1 MTAPF
6 IFISTY
12 AIKDGQLEAFREF
25 LEELF
30 GVLKPNVP
38 GLLAINAY
46 LDENG
51 TEAAIVQVH
60 TDVASMKEYW
70 KVLHQHTGRDIAQYV
85 DATTSTDVFGDP
97 SGVVLERTR
106 HSASAGNRLT
116 VKPESSAGSP
126 AFWQSLLDRLR
137 KRRTER
143 LQAQRY
149 EPGRLTEA
157 Q

>member
-12 AIKDGQLEAFREF
+12 AIKEGQLKAFRQF

-30 GVLKPNVP
+30 GVLEPNVP

-46 LDENG
+46 LDEKG

-106 HSASAGNRLT
+106 HSASAGIRLT
-116 VKPESSAGSP
+116 VKPESLGGFTRVLAIPAEPAAEAADRTPTSP
-126 AFWQSLLDRLR
+126 RGL
-137 KRRTER
+137 
-143 LQAQRY
+143 AQDS
-149 EPGRLTEA
+149 
-157 Q
+157 

>member
-12 AIKDGQLEAFREF
+12 AIKEGQLEAFRQF

-30 GVLKPNVP
+30 GVLEPNVP

-46 LDENG
+46 LDESG

-70 KVLHQHTGRDIAQYV
+70 KVPAHGARHRALRGCNHEHRCLRRSQRRRPREDQA
-85 DATTSTDVFGDP
+85 FGV
-97 SGVVLERTR
+97 GWC
-106 HSASAGNRLT
+106 
-116 VKPESSAGSP
+116 SSDG
-126 AFWQSLLDRLR
+126 
-137 KRRTER
+137 
-143 LQAQRY
+143 
-149 EPGRLTEA
+149 EA
-157 Q
+157 